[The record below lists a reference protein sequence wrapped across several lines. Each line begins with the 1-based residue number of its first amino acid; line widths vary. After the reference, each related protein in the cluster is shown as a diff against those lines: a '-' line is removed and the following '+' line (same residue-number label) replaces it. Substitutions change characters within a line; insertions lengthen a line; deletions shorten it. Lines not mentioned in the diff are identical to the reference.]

1 MSGGASILD
10 RIMARV
16 SVPDASEVADAYV
29 EGTSGAGNDFAEAA
43 LQAAD
48 DFLAEASSDR
58 AQSNYE
64 QQMSRQ
70 EVLQRRQDNLN
81 DRARQKFAS
90 RVESFGAQRYQQGT
104 QAARDDFEEAE
115 AQVLSAIDGLQIPD
129 RGTALSQNNIDRFR
143 QVAEALNEVG
153 GSV

>member
-1 MSGGASILD
+1 
-10 RIMARV
+10 MARV
-16 SVPDASEVADAYV
+16 STPDPSEVADAYV
-29 EGTSGAGNDFAEAA
+29 EGTSGAGSDFAEAA
-43 LQAAD
+43 LAASD
-48 DFLAEASSDR
+48 EFLSNASSDQ
-58 AQSNYE
+58 AQSNFE

-81 DRARQKFAS
+81 DQARQKYEE
-90 RVESFGAQRYQQGT
+90 RVDNFGATRYQQGT
-104 QAARDDFEEAE
+104 QAARDDFQEAE
-115 AQVLSAIDGLQIPD
+115 AEVLSAIDGLQIPD

>member
-1 MSGGASILD
+1 VWPTLT
-10 RIMARV
+10 RNMARV
-16 SVPDASEVADAYV
+16 STPDPSEVADAYV
-29 EGTSGAGNDFAEAA
+29 EGTSGAGSDFVEAA
-43 LQAAD
+43 LAASD
-48 DFLAEASSDR
+48 NFLSNAASDQ
-58 AQSNYE
+58 AQSNFE

-81 DRARQKFAS
+81 DRARQKYEE

-104 QAARDDFEEAE
+104 QAARDDFQEAE
-115 AQVLSAIDGLQIPD
+115 AEVLAAIDGLQIPD